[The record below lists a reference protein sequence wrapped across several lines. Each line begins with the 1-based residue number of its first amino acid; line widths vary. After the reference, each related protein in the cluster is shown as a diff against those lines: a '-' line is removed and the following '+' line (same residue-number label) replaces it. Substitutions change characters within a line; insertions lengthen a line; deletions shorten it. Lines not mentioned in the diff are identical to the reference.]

1 MRKTKSRPSN
11 TVSLVNFQSL
21 DYVCAK
27 EKKSTVPT
35 YILQII
41 VHSVVYLGKLVI
53 LVSRYANKSCLHVL
67 DNYLLEYLPPGIF
80 LFIYTYFT
88 ITSSED
94 RVS

>member
-35 YILQII
+35 YTLQII

-53 LVSRYANKSCLHVL
+53 LVSR
-67 DNYLLEYLPPGIF
+67 
-80 LFIYTYFT
+80 
-88 ITSSED
+88 
-94 RVS
+94 